1 MKIHGTPDLDSTAYE
16 AILDYL
22 VKNNLEADRILFY
35 QRMPVD
41 ARPCKLPLS
50 LKVQAILKNNVVVTA
65 FQPAPGQPAR
75 IQL

>member
-1 MKIHGTPDLDSTAYE
+1 MKVYGLPDPDSTA
-16 AILDYL
+16 LDTLLAYVDGMDVMYVL
-22 VKNNLEADRILFY
+22 CH